1 MHVLVVD
8 DHPAVLEALQL
19 LFVLH
24 DLEVETA
31 RSPSEALQVVGR
43 GETGVVVQDMNFA
56 AAATTGEEGAALF
69 RDVRALDPDLPV
81 ILMTAWT
88 DLEMAVDL
96 VRQGADDYIGKP
108 WDDRRL
114 VVKVRRLL
122 AARAVAASPVPPAE
136 LAGLVYRSPE
146 MHAVVK
152 LALRVAPADV
162 PVLVTGPS
170 GAGKER
176 VAALVQANSERRKGP
191 FLTVNAGALPSEL
204 LEAELFGAEP
214 GAYTGA
220 QGLRQGRFEAA
231 NGGTLFLDEIATLSE
246 RGQAALLRVLQ
257 TGEYSRLGSSE
268 VRRTDVR
275 LVTATN
281 ADLREAIAAG
291 RFRQDLYYRL
301 AVIELEVPPLAE
313 RPDDIELLAEHFLAE
328 AGVDPAMLEGTA
340 RRALRDHAWPGN
352 VRELQSAVQRAVL
365 VREGERIGAADLG
378 LTERPRVGDEGEALE
393 IQAAL
398 QAADGVVARAA
409 ATLGMSRQALY
420 RRMDRLQIRVR
431 RKVDW

>member
-24 DLEVETA
+24 DFEVEVA
-31 RSPSEALQVVGR
+31 SSPSEALQVVQR
-43 GETGVVVQDMNFA
+43 GETGVVVQDMNFTA
-56 AAATTGEEGAALF
+56 SATTGEEGVELF
-69 RDVRALDPDLPV
+69 RALRATDPDLPV

-88 DLEMAVDL
+88 DLQMAVDL
-96 VRQGADDYIGKP
+96 VREGADDYLCKP
-108 WDDRRL
+108 WDDARL

-122 AARAVAASPVPPAE
+122 AARAVAGSPVQDVN
-136 LAGLVYRSPE
+136 LAGLVYRSPQ
-146 MHAVVK
+146 MHGVVK
-152 LALRVAPADV
+152 LALRVARANV

-176 VAALVQANSERRKGP
+176 VAALVQANSERHNRP
-191 FLTVNAGALPSEL
+191 FLRVNAGALPPEL

-220 QGLRQGRFEAA
+220 QTLRQGRFEAA
-231 NGGTLFLDEIATLSE
+231 NGGTLFLDEIATLTE

-257 TGEYSRLGSSE
+257 SGEYSRLGSSE
-268 VRRTDVR
+268 VRRSDVR
-275 LVTATN
+275 LITATN
-281 ADLREAIAAG
+281 ADLKAEMDAG
-291 RFRQDLYYRL
+291 RFRDDLYYRL
-301 AVIELEVPPLAE
+301 AVIELEVPALVE

-328 AGVDPAMLEGTA
+328 AGVNPSLLEGTA
-340 RRALRDHAWPGN
+340 RRLLREHAWPGN

-378 LTERPRVGDEGEALE
+378 LTRTASSSDSQEAAQ
-393 IQAAL
+393 IRAAL
-398 QAADGVVARAA
+398 LAADGVVARAA
-409 ATLGMSRQALY
+409 EALGLSRQALY
-420 RRMDRLQIRVR
+420 RRMDRLSIRIH
-431 RKVDW
+431 RKVGR